1 MNGARPWRSPA
12 SWSRAPDPA
21 LLPAICR
28 PARREEHAR
37 RPSRWHAGGV
47 NTARERGSGGATMAA
62 NATGQTLVLSATEV
76 EILRATIEDALADLR
91 EEIYKTENYDLR
103 QELKERE
110 QALAAVLSRL
120 GAQTSAGS

>member
-1 MNGARPWRSPA
+1 
-12 SWSRAPDPA
+12 
-21 LLPAICR
+21 
-28 PARREEHAR
+28 
-37 RPSRWHAGGV
+37 
-47 NTARERGSGGATMAA
+47 MAA